1 MGNILW
7 NNVSPI
13 EHCYLIFIM
22 LCIQCFFFSMVS
34 TFNIE
39 DEDGNIFIC
48 NVVKES
54 HEVLNVGHKLRVLE
68 AV

>member
-1 MGNILW
+1 M
-7 NNVSPI
+7 
-13 EHCYLIFIM
+13 IF
-22 LCIQCFFFSMVS
+22 LSMVS

-54 HEVLNVGHKLRVLE
+54 HEVLNVGHKLGVLE
-68 AV
+68 GV